1 MDGELQQAPDTY
13 RFGEVSIPLV
23 AHDGDVWMTGE
34 AIGAALEY
42 PDPPRGVAKVFQRNR
57 EELDPHTCVVNLTTQ
72 VEGGVSQRRAVRVY
86 NEEGVMILTMLSRQP
101 KAAAFR
107 AWAVQV
113 LKAYRRG
120 ELALAAGAGRDT
132 LLELCIRE
140 SGRGNV
146 TAMHTLVR
154 RYGYPAELPGQQL
167 AAMRAVKHPQL
178 PLPVV

>member
-23 AHDGDVWMTGE
+23 AHDGDVWMTGA

-42 PDPPRGVAKVFQRNR
+42 PDAIKAINTLYQRHR
-57 EELDPHTCVVNLTTQ
+57 PEVEMHSTILKLAV
-72 VEGGVSQRRAVRVY
+72 VEGGVDKRRAVRVF
-86 NEEGVMILTMLSRQP
+86 NEEGVMLLTMLSRQP

-120 ELALAAGAGRDT
+120 EVALAAGAGRDT

-140 SGRGNV
+140 AGRGNV